1 MIDITIQQ
9 ILQSC
14 GRLIVYISN
23 LNLNQKRGYQKL
35 NNYLDEV
42 AEMLLLFLYKKW
54 GEIWTILK

>member
-14 GRLIVYISN
+14 GRLIVCTSN
-23 LNLNQKRGYQKL
+23 LDLNQKRGYQKL

>member
-35 NNYLDEV
+35 NNYFDEV
-42 AEMLLLFLYKKW
+42 AEMLLLFLCKKR

>member
-42 AEMLLLFLYKKW
+42 AEMLLLFLCKKR